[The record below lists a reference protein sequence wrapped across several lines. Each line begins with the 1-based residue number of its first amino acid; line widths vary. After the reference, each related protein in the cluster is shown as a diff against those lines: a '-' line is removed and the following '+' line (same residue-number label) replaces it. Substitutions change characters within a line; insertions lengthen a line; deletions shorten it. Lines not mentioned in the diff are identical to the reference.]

1 MRICGFWPP
10 FVPTVPQPAAVFYEL
25 FFFFL
30 KNIFCISYLTDGD
43 FTGIIN
49 TLHSVVFVLLA
60 LEEEMV

>member
-1 MRICGFWPP
+1 MVSGPLLF
-10 FVPTVPQPAAVFYEL
+10 PQSRNLLQFSMSY

-43 FTGIIN
+43 FTGVIN